1 MRHKNKEDHA
11 VALSKLDKTIKDKLR
26 DKNNDYRVIAQS
38 MQIKLH
44 KLRLKDKEY
53 YAIAHSK
60 LDRTTKDKLRP
71 KDSKH
76 SGIAHSKLDKTTKR

>member
-1 MRHKNKEDHA
+1 M
-11 VALSKLDKTIKDKLR
+11 
-26 DKNNDYRVIAQS
+26 
-38 MQIKLH
+38 
-44 KLRLKDKEY
+44 RLKDKEY

-76 SGIAHSKLDKTTKR
+76 SGIAHPKLDKTTKR